1 MSISE
6 AKLQANQENAK
17 KSTGPT
23 SFAGRARSAQ
33 NAMLHGLCSIFFVL
47 PSESQEKYN
56 AFLQGYIDS
65 WKPVDAV
72 EQEMVAKMAQSMWMS
87 ERAVRFQNGCFVHD
101 KPQTAEQE
109 LESKQDISVRLLE
122 LCKFERYQTTH
133 DRAYTRYQTNLINYR
148 KQREA
153 ERRGFVSQARA
164 EAAEARLEKREKQ
177 RDERHKLAMQ
187 KAYIEIE
194 HKKIT
199 YLKNFGPEELPFAA
213 AALEMGCQKAA

>member
-6 AKLQANQENAK
+6 AKLLANQENAK

-33 NAMLHGLCSIFFVL
+33 NAMLHGLCSVFFVL

-56 AFLQGYIDS
+56 AFLQSYIDS

-87 ERAVRFQNGCFVHD
+87 ERAVRLQGGCFQHF
-101 KPQTAEQE
+101 PQNEQQQ
-109 LESKQDISVRLLE
+109 LESRQDLHVKLE
-122 LCKFERYQTTH
+122 DLGKYQRYQTTH

-187 KAYIEIE
+187 KAYIEVE

-213 AALEMGCQKAA
+213 AALEIGCQKAA